1 MFTLQVCFAADALT
15 YLKLIEAG
23 VPKEQLGLLAVP
35 LAPLQILIPLLISKY
50 TNGPRPLDFFIKA
63 IPFRLFTGLV
73 VAGFVYATPMFK
85 DANNEFPFYY
95 YVLCLLIN
103 MVSSVFS
110 YSMFVSQ
117 MSFFAQ
123 ISDKGIGGTY
133 MTLLNTLSNLGSNW
147 PNTVALYSATYLTF
161 KYCSSESL
169 PSELTPNATNYDAI
183 KNNTC
188 FSDLDQKV
196 MHMLHSQ
203 SLIFLFWVFIFE
215 VLATTTFTEV

>member
-133 MTLLNTLSNLGSNW
+133 MTLLNTLSNLGSN
-147 PNTVALYSATYLTF
+147 
-161 KYCSSESL
+161 YCSSESL